1 MCIVIICAPLSCH
14 LPTEPRAAESSGRP
28 ATAAVPQSGLQ
39 RGDCRAEFG
48 RAASVAGLPGAR
60 YFQRETG
67 QKGLSSDPSALGKV
81 KLVDPWSINVSFSF
95 LNLHNSPSVLLCP
108 SLGPGFCLLLP
119 LISFRITF
127 VHSESSKGKQSRSGG
142 EDFNSAC
149 LSAPVKKKSAQNILA
164 FYECPAWSGWL
175 LVGGF

>member
-1 MCIVIICAPLSCH
+1 MHHFLVIF
-14 LPTEPRAAESSGRP
+14 PRSPRLQKALDGQPRHPCRGPSYSG
-28 ATAAVPQSGLQ
+28 AT
-39 RGDCRAEFG
+39 AEFG

-95 LNLHNSPSVLLCP
+95 LNLHNSPSVLPCP

-127 VHSESSKGKQSRSGG
+127 IHSESSKRKQSRSGR

-149 LSAPVKKKSAQNILA
+149 LSAPVKKN
-164 FYECPAWSGWL
+164 
-175 LVGGF
+175 